1 MPLYSIGHSS
11 LPADVF
17 LSHLK
22 RFRIELLADVRR
34 YPRSR
39 RHPQFNRKALEA
51 LLAKEGIDYL
61 HLGETLGGF
70 RETSYEDFMRTEPFA
85 RGISLLVENAGR
97 ELAFLCAEKN
107 PWECHRRFIA
117 EELSRRGFDVRHIVD
132 GALLLTA

>member
-1 MPLYSIGHSS
+1 LIYSIGHGS

-17 LSHLK
+17 ASHLK
-22 RFRIELLADVRR
+22 RFRIELLVDVRR

-39 RHPQFNRKALEA
+39 RHPQFNRNALEN
-51 LLAKEGIDYL
+51 LLAEESIDYL

-70 RETSYEDFMRTEPFA
+70 RETSYEEYMRSESFA
-85 RGISLLVENAGR
+85 RGFSVLLESAHR

-117 EELSRRGFDVRHIVD
+117 EELSRRGHEVRHIVE
-132 GALLLTA
+132 GALLLPA